1 VGHDG
6 KKIPDDNHKSL
17 YALNNYDLF
26 PPDGIWPQD
35 EFEARR
41 EGWSTFELD
50 FDKVHDTRAG
60 FYLDSR
66 RYDIG
71 EDWAYD
77 PDIYG
82 ENNNPDYDG
91 IIERNHLE
99 SLRFTVWLASPMWI
113 GPYETITIYIDNVRL
128 VRCGIF

>member
-6 KKIPDDNHKSL
+6 DKIPNDDHKSL
-17 YALNNYDLF
+17 YALNNHDLF
-26 PPDGIWPQD
+26 SPDGIWPQD

-50 FDKVHDTRAG
+50 FDKVSDTRAG
-60 FYLDSR
+60 FYLDTR

-91 IIERNHLE
+91 IIERNLLE
-99 SLRFTVWLASPMWI
+99 SIRFTVWLASPMWI
-113 GPYETITIYIDNVRL
+113 GKYETITVHIDNVRL
-128 VRCGIF
+128 VRCGFF